1 MAPLFPGVPL
11 GVCLGLQR
19 ANIPG

>member
-1 MAPLFPGVPL
+1 LTF
-11 GVCLGLQR
+11 GLQR

>member
-1 MAPLFPGVPL
+1 MS
-11 GVCLGLQR
+11 GLQR

>member
-1 MAPLFPGVPL
+1 M
-11 GVCLGLQR
+11 LGLQR

>member
-1 MAPLFPGVPL
+1 V
-11 GVCLGLQR
+11 LGLQR

>member
-1 MAPLFPGVPL
+1 VTF
-11 GVCLGLQR
+11 GLQR

>member
-1 MAPLFPGVPL
+1 VAF
-11 GVCLGLQR
+11 GLQR

>member
-1 MAPLFPGVPL
+1 MF
-11 GVCLGLQR
+11 GLQR